1 MNHHVSCQNHI
12 FSWSIHGQISVL
24 SQCFTIAHH
33 VSRCFII
40 FHHQVRPPRCGERLG
55 FMGDI
60 TQLGQFH
67 HLLRPSIQGK
77 NHQQASDY
85 WSGMNHY
92 ESHDESLLSASRV
105 ILSSWEAIINHYTG
119 VGKCP
124 NVSHHPKK
132 RGYFISNRSLV
143 WWNKSPTIKDI
154 NPNPCVVI

>member
-85 WSGMNHY
+85 WSGMFGCFNMFSPVWTTTKAMMNHY
-92 ESHDESLLSASRV
+92 YPLHEWSFHHERPLST
-105 ILSSWEAIINHYTG
+105 IIQGLVNVPMFHITQKKG
-119 VGKCP
+119 IFHLQQIFGLVKQIP
-124 NVSHHPKK
+124 N
-132 RGYFISNRSLV
+132 Y
-143 WWNKSPTIKDI
+143 
-154 NPNPCVVI
+154 